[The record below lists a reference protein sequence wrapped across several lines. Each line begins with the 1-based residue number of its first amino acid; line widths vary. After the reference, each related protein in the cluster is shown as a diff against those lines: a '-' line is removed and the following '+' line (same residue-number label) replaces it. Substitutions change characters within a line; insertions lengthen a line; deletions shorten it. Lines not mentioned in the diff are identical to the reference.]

1 MTVASARPTRRRTSK
16 GLTPSST
23 KCLKSS
29 AQAPRSVRDRRV
41 ARLARAGR
49 GEGHGPKDRLKF
61 VFSPALTQEE
71 LDQVALIKS
80 ADDGDFDHRNTE
92 ADSLAIAKV
101 LKKGKIDAR
110 TVDLINAGFT
120 FASRL
125 FSLSPNARDNWIAL
139 YAGKAALTYPI
150 TVTAQD
156 GDGRFSIPD
165 AATLEGIYLTGI
177 GVVGALLA
185 AGRDLK
191 DDIDELTT
199 IAAVEAFEDPR

>member
-1 MTVASARPTRRRTSK
+1 MKYIRVIKSGGWILGQDFHDVPISNKAIASVSIEPDGNGNYALPIQTN
-16 GLTPSST
+16 
-23 KCLKSS
+23 
-29 AQAPRSVRDRRV
+29 
-41 ARLARAGR
+41 
-49 GEGHGPKDRLKF
+49 GPKDRLKF